1 MFAQWENIHHER
13 RVELAFEGHRY
24 WDVRRWRTA
33 VTDLSRSWSGIRYIL
48 DIQTGKYQ
56 LKVVDNI
63 DGTSNVP
70 QFRQEN
76 YYFPITISRT
86 SNNPNLAENPGYNQ
100 ELFIFV
106 QYVINKK
113 NTSVELKLS
122 KEISGAKISYVDLT
136 TGENP
141 PASSNLL
148 TEKLKLEPFAVAV
161 IEL

>member
-1 MFAQWENIHHER
+1 MKKILITLSVFLSVFPCFAQQTIELNNWKFHPGDNLEWTKPGFYDSQWETIHHER

-86 SNNPNLAENPGYNQ
+86 SNNTNLAENPGYN
-100 ELFIFV
+100 
-106 QYVINKK
+106 
-113 NTSVELKLS
+113 
-122 KEISGAKISYVDLT
+122 
-136 TGENP
+136 
-141 PASSNLL
+141 
-148 TEKLKLEPFAVAV
+148 
-161 IEL
+161 